1 MLNTELSALSAQLT
15 KEIVSA
21 LPEGGVGMNGK
32 TSLVQANMAR
42 IQETLQQSNTM
53 YDSQI
58 QSGVTEQDAM
68 GSYVLNVFSTAF
80 AVSESFGYEK
90 FQDRILAAQKMTD
103 AVMKTGSPMR
113 GKQEKFAEFADGFI
127 LKNSHLF
134 LNELRGEST
143 ELQNFLSQ
151 AFEGANKAYAAPQ
164 NEREQMQI
172 PSLGERAQDVVP
184 PVQEEQKLGVPV
196 KLQ

>member
-21 LPEGGVGMNGK
+21 LPEGGVGLNGK

-42 IQETLQQSNTM
+42 IQETLQQSNTR

-80 AVSESFGYEK
+80 AVSEGFGYEK

-103 AVMKTGSPMR
+103 VVMKTGSPMR
-113 GKQEKFAEFADGFI
+113 GKQEK
-127 LKNSHLF
+127 
-134 LNELRGEST
+134 
-143 ELQNFLSQ
+143 
-151 AFEGANKAYAAPQ
+151 FEGANKAYAAPQ